1 MKFEWTEKCEN
12 IFQELKRKLTIAP
25 ILALPSWSKG
35 VIVYSDAFKRGLEC
49 VLMQYGRMIAYALR
63 QLKSHETNYLMHNL
77 ELVTVVF
84 ALKI

>member
-1 MKFEWTEKCEN
+1 M
-12 IFQELKRKLTIAP
+12 
-25 ILALPSWSKG
+25 
-35 VIVYSDAFKRGLEC
+35 VYSDASKRGLEC
-49 VLMQYGRMIAYALR
+49 VLMQYGRMIAYVLR